1 MAAERLSVWDGVF
14 GDNVVS
20 EGPETLSFRIGS
32 YAVDLKFPSL
42 QHKVTMN
49 SESETHTTFHTNQS
63 VEISKVDFVINRTS
77 RNPEQRWTFP
87 PEITRIHGKTLIM
100 NHIANQK
107 ICQAP
112 AKSAEALSVTMDVGQ
127 QPFNHTSA
135 DVCPANMFDSI
146 WVQVPTHIVK
156 RGTAKIATD
165 DPDLVQVGKYDQ
177 YPLATVVAYLP
188 KDSTQ
193 FKSTVGVSD
202 SHMASALSTSKAIII
217 DYNFSKVVRTTD
229 GGVQEVYSAQRAEWV
244 KVRSIIDVF
253 GNPLAPQTDR
263 VKVYGFET
271 TVVVDDGVDGKEGTV
286 YPAVEDISSFFDK
299 LFTNDNAEK
308 GIDGRATSTGLDVIL
323 GVKMGAD
330 KMGADMVPSI
340 VGIISVHKFDSADN
354 TLMMPDENMVG
365 GKKYANALR
374 WDNDGDEKRWV
385 RYDLG
390 TLEDLKRKSDKAAEL
405 DYLCG
410 FGGTAYRNGDRRFWM
425 EAVDDITRGYH
436 VFAEVTSIGNDRNK
450 PDDALGKRCVMELH
464 AKVYQRAGFFW
475 LDKRYKASQMENDN
489 KGWVVWRPVDH
500 DTTTYSPIPL
510 GLDTFDRSIALQRDI
525 EIGQNTLRSTASAT
539 LAAEPPAADP
549 LAASS
554 ADSSDV
560 VDAFVQKK
568 REFDEI
574 EKSYDLARTQLAI
587 LKEAGR
593 GVAGITDDASN
604 NPQQLQQLLEKHVM
618 HDDFLGQ
625 LQIMMQD
632 DAAETGYEPTV
643 EDIRRDPRGAVFN
656 YVQKL
661 RGSLDTRRSTLAAK
675 EQRIGELEDNVQ
687 RLEAERAR
695 VQQELDKEIADRR
708 ADVSRL
714 EGELSTQ
721 QQQAAEALA
730 AATTKINELSA
741 NLGLREASIQS
752 LKSDVA
758 NKNTHID
765 ELTQDRDR
773 RAQTVTVKERELAAR
788 ERSIADLE
796 SRLTSETAA
805 KEEVQRELRTAK
817 ADIKTLR
824 DSLASEQSARQR
836 VETELEA
843 EQRAKADVELALGE
857 MRTEKERLE
866 AELATTRQ
874 TLEDVTGQLA
884 TANAEIREKVNEVAR
899 LKERIAGL
907 ERDKEALET
916 QKAQQEETIRQM
928 RADMERERSE
938 AEAEKTRLQNEVD
951 AFKSQIEQ
959 LQATETGLRD
969 AMETLERELYSERDT
984 VRQTG
989 SELAAKQEE
998 SKRVTGELESARVT
1012 HEALKARF
1020 AAAEDERARRQQELE
1035 EFAAALVAR
1044 VDESNRRAEGL
1055 GAALRD
1061 RIEGLKQE
1069 VARKAKQIEALKRDR
1084 ADDDARLKAQLGTI
1098 EDMRR
1103 ALEASKER
1111 MLDREG
1117 RQQALDQR
1125 IAALQQQ
1132 LRQADNRFGSPGSE
1146 QRAVDMGRE
1155 IQSLREALARAQAER
1170 DQFVRDMAKQQ
1181 QQAVEAI
1188 REQEKQLRALRDQY
1202 IEAMANGVG
1211 ARQAREEMEHK
1222 LLQEQ
1227 LRLLNGAAEGRAPAQ
1242 PVMPPAEGVTPEL
1255 SQLQNRIGQLE
1266 QQLKMA
1272 HDTERRLREHY
1283 EQAMAAYRERY
1294 RKQLDALIKERGQQ
1308 MRSSVADTAADMS
1321 LSTKALEDKL
1331 EQMMAVREA
1340 EASELRGRV
1349 GVVQGDVQRLQ
1360 GQYDRA
1366 QQEISKLELVV
1377 AKLVKGMLADYMQM
1391 PFFSADSATARAAI
1405 EQLKVSTEVAKL
1417 RSAVENADSTVQML
1431 LDRVVMNMMSKDI
1444 ERDLTTQLKVLQER
1458 FTVFKNSVS
1467 T

>member
-1 MAAERLSVWDGVF
+1 MAAERLSVWDGAF
-14 GDNVVS
+14 GDNVAS
-20 EGPETLSFRIGS
+20 DGPETLSFRIGS
-32 YAVDLKFPSL
+32 YAVDLTFPSL

-63 VEISKVDFVINRTS
+63 VEISKVDFVIPRTS

-87 PEITRIHGKTLIM
+87 PELARIHGKTLIM
-100 NHIANQK
+100 NHIADQK

-112 AKSAEALSVTMDVGQ
+112 TKSAEALSVTMDVGQ

-146 WVQVPTHIVK
+146 WAQVPTHIVK
-156 RGTAKIATD
+156 RGKAKIVTD
-165 DPDLVQVGKYDQ
+165 DPDLVLMGGYQ

-202 SHMASALSTSKAIII
+202 MASALSTSKAIII
-217 DYNFSKVVRTTD
+217 DANFSKVVRTT
-229 GGVQEVYSAQRAEWV
+229 GGVQEVYSAGRTPWV
-244 KVRSIIDVF
+244 KVRSITHAVET
-253 GNPLAPQTDR
+253 PLAPQTDR

-271 TVVVDDGVDGKEGTV
+271 SVVDEADTV
-286 YPAVEDISSFFDK
+286 YPAREDISSYFDK
-299 LFTNDNAEK
+299 LFTILRADK
-308 GIDGRATSTGLDVIL
+308 GIDARANSTGLDVIL
-323 GVKMGAD
+323 GVKMGT
-330 KMGADMVPSI
+330 GAGAAPSI

-354 TLMMPDENMVG
+354 TLMMPDESMVG

-374 WDNDGDEKRWV
+374 WDNDDKRWV

-390 TLEDLKRKSDKAAEL
+390 TLEDLKRKSDRAAEL

-410 FGGTAYRNGDRRFWM
+410 FGDTAYRNGDRRFWI

-436 VFAEVTSIGNDRNK
+436 VFAEVTSIGNDEIK
-450 PDDALGKRCVMELH
+450 PDAALGKRCVMELH

-475 LDKRYKASQMENDN
+475 LDKRYKASADEDDSN
-489 KGWVVWRPVDH
+489 GWVVWRPADH

-510 GLDTFDRSIALQRDI
+510 DPDTYDRSTALQRDI
-525 EIGQNTLRSTASAT
+525 EIGQDTLRSTASAT

-549 LAASS
+549 LAAPS

-574 EKSYDLARTQLAI
+574 EKSYDLARAQLAI

-593 GVAGITDDASN
+593 GVAGIADDASN
-604 NPQQLQQLLEKHVM
+604 DPQQLQQLLEKHVM
-618 HDDFLGQ
+618 HDDFLTQ
-625 LQIMMQD
+625 LQGMMQA
-632 DAAETGYEPTV
+632 DAAETDYAPTID
-643 EDIRRDPRGAVFN
+643 DIRRDPRGAVFN

-675 EQRIGELEDNVQ
+675 EQRIGELEGNVQ

-695 VQQELDKEIADRR
+695 VQQELDNEIADRR

-714 EGELSTQ
+714 EGELTAQ
-721 QQQAAEALA
+721 QQQAAEAKA
-730 AATTKINELSA
+730 AASTKINELSTK
-741 NLGLREASIQS
+741 LGQREASIRG
-752 LKSDVA
+752 LESDVA
-758 NKNTHID
+758 DKTTTINN
-765 ELTQDRDR
+765 LTQDRDR
-773 RAQTVTVKERELAAR
+773 HAQTVTDRERELAAR

-796 SRLTSETAA
+796 SRLSSETTA
-805 KEEVQRELRTAK
+805 KEEVQRELQTAK
-817 ADIKTLR
+817 ADIQTLR
-824 DSLASEQSARQR
+824 DSLASERSARQR

-843 EQRAKADVELALGE
+843 EQTAKADVERALGE

-866 AELATTRQ
+866 AALATTRQ
-874 TLEDVTGQLA
+874 TLDDVNGQLA
-884 TANAEIREKVNEVAR
+884 TANEQIQEKVNEVVR

-907 ERDKEALET
+907 ERDKEALDK

-928 RADMERERSE
+928 RADMERERLE

-951 AFKSQIEQ
+951 ARTRQIEQ
-959 LQATETGLRD
+959 LQATETGLRE
-969 AMETLERELYSERDT
+969 AMATLERELTSERDT
-984 VRQTG
+984 VRQKG

-998 SKRVTGELESARVT
+998 SKRVAGELESARVA
-1012 HEALKARF
+1012 HGALEARF
-1020 AAAEDERARRQQELE
+1020 DAAEGERARRQQELE

-1055 GAALRD
+1055 GAALRG
-1061 RIEGLKQE
+1061 RIDGLNQE
-1069 VARKAKQIEALKRDR
+1069 VARKAAQIEALKRDR
-1084 ADDDARLKAQLGTI
+1084 ADDDARLKDQLGTI
-1098 EDMRR
+1098 EELRR

-1117 RQQALDQR
+1117 RQQELDQR

-1170 DQFVRDMAKQQ
+1170 DQFVRDMAEQQ
-1181 QQAVEAI
+1181 QQAADAI
-1188 REQEKQLRALRDQY
+1188 KEQERQLRALRDQY

-1227 LRLLNGAAEGRAPAQ
+1227 LRLLNGAAEGRVPAQ
-1242 PVMPPAEGVTPEL
+1242 PIPQLPKPAEGVTPEL
-1255 SQLQNRIGQLE
+1255 SQLRDRVGQLE

-1321 LSTKALEDKL
+1321 LSTAALEDKL
-1331 EQMMAVREA
+1331 EQMVAVRQA
-1340 EASELRGRV
+1340 EASELRGRI
-1349 GVVQGDVQRLQ
+1349 GAAQGDVQRLQ
-1360 GQYDRA
+1360 GKYDRA

-1405 EQLKVSTEVAKL
+1405 EQLKVSTDVAKL
-1417 RSAVENADSTVQML
+1417 RSAVENAGSTVQML
-1431 LDRVVMNMMSKDI
+1431 LDRVVMNMMNKDV
-1444 ERDLTTQLKVLQER
+1444 EQDLTTQLKVLQER

-1467 T
+1467 A